1 MSWTYVLSWDHTSPH
16 TLTHDRNILTA
27 KSLFQCLISALS
39 HSKGGTFPFLKFSNC
54 SWFETNIFFLAD
66 ATTCQLVV
74 VLFSVA
80 LFICFGFCWML
91 RFKKIFD
98 IWFALFQQILTSQRK
113 NNSCANFL
121 SLKKMWRHQ
130 LWAHGWGKPTKSYFV
145 WCVCGRQGEGINE
158 MLK

>member
-1 MSWTYVLSWDHTSPH
+1 MCWTYVLSWDHTSPH

-27 KSLFQCLISALS
+27 KSLCQCLISALS

-54 SWFETNIFFLAD
+54 SWFEMNIFFLAD

-113 NNSCANFL
+113 NNSCAKLPESKENVEAPAL
-121 SLKKMWRHQ
+121 GTWL
-130 LWAHGWGKPTKSYFV
+130 GKANQKSDV
-145 WCVCGRQGEGINE
+145 CVAGKERGLMRCSNR
-158 MLK
+158 L